1 MVSKRIECLRVMG
14 LVLAGLVVMQAAAEG
29 AQAQRT
35 GQKAAAPVRRITRI
49 FWQDRSSATLK
60 WGDVY
65 SGEAW
70 TLKPAEV
77 SGFPKL
83 DAARQN
89 LVQMK
94 QSEGLLL
101 VGVRDD
107 DSGKF
112 QSGWV
117 AVDTGVRAVSHGNHF
132 DWKYQQAPAVK
143 TSTLNAE
150 QGNPAHL
157 YLYDGAFVMANDS
170 RNGFTWLSPGGLL
183 KGTTGTGVT
192 RFYSGGGNHITLAA
206 VGNTVCYATW
216 IDGGGPNKGRVD
228 VVNLRSTGSEPAYS
242 FHLPSGVI
250 HGATVNSGR
259 VFFAPE
265 DGVCWV
271 NADPGVRLKTE
282 ADVRIEHLSLG
293 KDEESGKALRT
304 GAFNN
309 HRNWV
314 LFTTGPAEHSA
325 LCLIDAK
332 AAKPEII
339 RVPLEVKDGFSL
351 VSPEVV
357 LAAGGKR
364 YAFVFED
371 RAEGDLPEELN
382 VIDLDPNGDRVFSDA
397 KLVKTFTVGASRV
410 EGHHGHHSI
419 AFDDNHRYAFIANPG
434 DSTIQVLSL
443 ADLEIKGTIKT
454 EGAPEAILAIGAV
467 EHHH

>member
-1 MVSKRIECLRVMG
+1 MVSKRIEYLKVMS
-14 LVLAGLVVMQAAAEG
+14 LLLAGILTMHAVAEG
-29 AQAQRT
+29 RRHSEQGRKRWPRFGALLASSGRT
-35 GQKAAAPVRRITRI
+35 DPLIH
-49 FWQDRSSATLK
+49 LK

-83 DAARQN
+83 DSARQD

-143 TSTLNAE
+143 TSMLNAE

-216 IDGGGPNKGRVD
+216 IDGGGPNKGG
-228 VVNLRSTGSEPAYS
+228 LM
-242 FHLPSGVI
+242 
-250 HGATVNSGR
+250 
-259 VFFAPE
+259 
-265 DGVCWV
+265 W
-271 NADPGVRLKTE
+271 
-282 ADVRIEHLSLG
+282 
-293 KDEESGKALRT
+293 
-304 GAFNN
+304 
-309 HRNWV
+309 
-314 LFTTGPAEHSA
+314 
-325 LCLIDAK
+325 
-332 AAKPEII
+332 
-339 RVPLEVKDGFSL
+339 
-351 VSPEVV
+351 
-357 LAAGGKR
+357 
-364 YAFVFED
+364 
-371 RAEGDLPEELN
+371 
-382 VIDLDPNGDRVFSDA
+382 
-397 KLVKTFTVGASRV
+397 
-410 EGHHGHHSI
+410 
-419 AFDDNHRYAFIANPG
+419 
-434 DSTIQVLSL
+434 
-443 ADLEIKGTIKT
+443 
-454 EGAPEAILAIGAV
+454 
-467 EHHH
+467 